1 MGAISN
7 SLKICNPN
15 SAADTILCW
24 PLIFLVLKEI
34 ISNTT
39 SIDAYNSMHQW
50 FDIMCFQCQPKTT
63 EYVLHKYLI
72 PFMCKILGEIKD
84 TLYYMWEFSLTNTRI
99 IIMIENEQL
108 GVSIITNYIV
118 LKFIGNFLV
127 CDAYVLGMITPKDI
141 SFITNDLLQSIL
153 SIPLK
158 VPEKTI

>member
-1 MGAISN
+1 
-7 SLKICNPN
+7 
-15 SAADTILCW
+15 
-24 PLIFLVLKEI
+24 
-34 ISNTT
+34 
-39 SIDAYNSMHQW
+39 
-50 FDIMCFQCQPKTT
+50 
-63 EYVLHKYLI
+63 
-72 PFMCKILGEIKD
+72 
-84 TLYYMWEFSLTNTRI
+84 
-99 IIMIENEQL
+99 MIENERL